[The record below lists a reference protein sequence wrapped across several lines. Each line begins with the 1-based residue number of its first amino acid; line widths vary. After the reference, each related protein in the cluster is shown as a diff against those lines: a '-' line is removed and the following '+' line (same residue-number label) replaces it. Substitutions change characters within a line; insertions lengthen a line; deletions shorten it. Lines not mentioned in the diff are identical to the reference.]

1 MIVAASL
8 HALLEHS
15 LDYAGLFPPTNLA
28 LEPALQNHAQY
39 VRSPESWMVSG
50 FVLPVG
56 QFETARAQLS
66 QFDQKHP
73 LRVCV
78 LGAKTEKPSDFS
90 AALKQTVSEIR
101 EFSAQN
107 GTKVSMAQLEM
118 PLPPDA
124 DVDLLNSSGSILG
137 QLKLKT
143 FLEAPAEKA
152 ERTISMLAEHRM
164 RAMGDDLG
172 FKLRTGGVTEDAF
185 PDAEQI
191 ATALVSAAKHRVP
204 IKFTAGL
211 HHPVRAFREEVKTE
225 MHGFLNVIGAG
236 VLSAEHHWE
245 EAQMVEMLEDQRAS
259 SFEFHDTVFA
269 WRDWEITLDRIKA
282 RRKFVTSFGS
292 CSFDEPREDLHA
304 LTFLS

>member
-211 HHPVRAFREEVKTE
+211 HHPLRKFQASANTK
-225 MHGFLNVIGAG
+225 MHGFLNVLGAG
-236 VLSAEHHWE
+236 ILAAEHGWE
-245 EAQMVEMLEDQRAS
+245 ESPTIEMLEDEDPAS
-259 SFEFHDTVFA
+259 FSFDAISFA
-269 WRDWEITLDRIKA
+269 WREWEITTDRIKA
-282 RRKFVTSFGS
+282 RRRLVTSFGS
-292 CSFDEPREDLHA
+292 CSFEEPLEDLRA
-304 LTFLS
+304 LKFF